1 MTENTDEE
9 NSFNVFICLIVIIS
23 IISIGIYLYNNRVIE
38 TITIDDTVTI
48 TYIDHHDQKYNP
60 VYKKMQF
67 EETIFYFEFKYMDVS
82 FTEKK
87 LVPNRY
93 YKIYNIGDS
102 FNTTIEIQKRASG
115 KITFD
120 IKMP

>member
-1 MTENTDEE
+1 MIENTREE
-9 NSFNVFICLIVIIS
+9 KSFNAFICLIVIIS
-23 IISIGIYLYNNRVIE
+23 IIGIGIYLYNNRVIE
-38 TITIDDTVTI
+38 TMTIDDTVTI

-67 EETIFYFEFKYMDVS
+67 EETIFYFEFEYMAVS
-82 FTEKK
+82 FTEKQ

-102 FNTTIEIQKRASG
+102 FNTTIEIQKRSSG